1 MAYAGTT
8 FTVPKQLSPGQYL
21 VSFTVK
27 DFPGTAGQGTAGQP
41 ENLGWI
47 PLISTWHT
55 TGRKNIE
62 AALAA
67 KGIQATAVEVKNM
80 SWGPARRGGGAL
92 DVFGLSPWVQ
102 DFSFD
107 IVLNITGAIAG
118 GGLAGF
124 QRTGQAT
131 FNGQLGALP
140 VVAAWIL
147 GTALVVGI
155 GSAIAHMF
163 GAGDVIITALR
174 LIVKYAAEAVGA
186 VVGGAVEGLGSG
198 LGLPVILGL
207 GALAALWVLKSPR
220 GRALKSAAWG

>member
-8 FTVPKQLSPGQYL
+8 FSVPKELSPGRYL

-27 DFPGTAGQGTAGQP
+27 DYPGTAGAGDAGKP

-55 TGRKNIE
+55 TGKKNIE

-67 KGIQATAVEVKNM
+67 KGIYATAVEVKNM
-80 SWGPARRGGGAL
+80 VWGPARRGGTL
-92 DVFGLSPWVQ
+92 DVFGLSPWIQ

-107 IVLNITGAIAG
+107 LVIDLTGAVQG
-118 GGLAGF
+118 GGLQGF
-124 QRTGQAT
+124 QRTGAGT
-131 FNGQLGALP
+131 FSGQLGALP
-140 VVAAWIL
+140 LLVYIGGA
-147 GTALVVGI
+147 ALVVGL
-155 GSAIAHMF
+155 GSAIASLF
-163 GAGDVIITALR
+163 GKGDVVITALR

-198 LGLPVILGL
+198 LGLPAVLILG
-207 GALAALWVLKSPR
+207 GLAALWVLKSPR
-220 GRALKSAAWG
+220 GKALKSAAWG